1 MYTIPTAPPTM
12 DHTSLS
18 TAIPNTISP
27 ATPMQPTP
35 VDITSSPTAT
45 SDPTYTHN
53 HTTALVKLRLLHTF
67 SGKQRRRWQDNA
79 LHVTAYS
86 TTPNSWPISNT
97 PTLRHRHPHAPPP
110 SNHNT
115 SANLTTSPLL
125 SALQHI
131 TKSAHTPHPT
141 ARTLLWVED
150 LELGDNFFV
159 DTSSEVIVVP
169 SMTKERECQGSM
181 VCDPHS
187 ANKLPIVTLG
197 TRNSAVTL
205 LCQEDQTPEQHLR
218 ELCDRLQ
225 QYGLKIHPS
234 KCILGVESLD
244 FLGDMGGPLMTSPCY
259 PRK

>member
-53 HTTALVKLRLLHTF
+53 HTTALVEPRLLHV
-67 SGKQRRRWQDNA
+67 S
-79 LHVTAYS
+79 S
-86 TTPNSWPISNT
+86 E
-97 PTLRHRHPHAPPP
+97 
-110 SNHNT
+110 
-115 SANLTTSPLL
+115 
-125 SALQHI
+125 
-131 TKSAHTPHPT
+131 
-141 ARTLLWVED
+141 VED

-244 FLGDMGGPLMTSPCY
+244 FLGHRGDP
-259 PRK
+259 